1 MPDHDYLKTVTI
13 GAPETPKDT
22 IVLCGYD
29 PHWPALYAQEHVKI
43 ARALAG
49 QSVRIEHVGST
60 SVPGLC
66 AKPIIDILLLV
77 DDAAS
82 EERYAPA
89 LEAAGYTL
97 RVREPDWYEHRM
109 FKGQSPTVNLHVF
122 SQGCDEAQR
131 MLAFR
136 DHLRSHAADRER
148 YAAEKRR
155 LAAQKWTY
163 VQDYADAKTAVVQ
176 EILTHI
182 SALPP
187 TSIQ

>member
-22 IVLCGYD
+22 IVLCDYD

-136 DHLRSHAADRER
+136 DHLRSHAPAFSSARK
-148 YAAEKRR
+148 AALCRHFCR
-155 LAAQKWTY
+155 CYFTLLAIRTGFSYTEHSSGAQIF
-163 VQDYADAKTAVVQ
+163 AR
-176 EILTHI
+176 
-182 SALPP
+182 S
-187 TSIQ
+187 